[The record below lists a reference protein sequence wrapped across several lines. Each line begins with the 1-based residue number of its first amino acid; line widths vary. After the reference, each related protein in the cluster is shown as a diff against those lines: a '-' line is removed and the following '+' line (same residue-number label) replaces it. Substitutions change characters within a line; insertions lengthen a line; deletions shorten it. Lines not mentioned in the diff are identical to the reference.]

1 VDPTENARRAARYRK
16 DEALEAALAAFN
28 ARLLASVPAAAPGAE
43 IAPFTGP
50 VVFVVGPPRSG
61 TTLLMQVLTRT
72 RAFTFPDHIV
82 ARFPGDPAAGVLVS
96 RSLRGPFTGLDPAHA
111 AATPDAPARSEHGVT
126 PGLFEPHEFGYFW
139 SRLFDF
145 SRGHAQDAAQLARA
159 DWRGLHAALAGMYAA
174 GEDRPLLFKIVPLSM
189 NADAL
194 AATLPG
200 ALFLTCDREPVDVAL
215 SMYKTRIA
223 RYGDAARWWSVQPH
237 GHETMAGLP
246 PVESVAAQLSA
257 FLRATADALDRVPAR
272 RVFRLGHAELCEAPG
287 ATLETLDAFLTGH
300 GLPPATA
307 LARPTWFAPP
317 RVDPADAPLRS
328 ALADALARHGS
339 PAHPARPAD
348 GENPA

>member
-43 IAPFTGP
+43 ITPFTGP

-96 RSLRGPFTGLDPAHA
+96 RSLRGPFTGLDPANA
-111 AATPDAPARSEHGVT
+111 AATPDAPVRSEHGVT

-194 AATLPG
+194 AAALPG
-200 ALFLTCDREPVDVAL
+200 AVFLETSRHPVDAAVSIHTA
-215 SMYKTRIA
+215 RID
-223 RYGDAARWWSVQPH
+223 RYGDARVFWSVQPP
-237 GHETMAGLP
+237 GHETMASLP
-246 PVESVAAQLSA
+246 PVESIAAQLTA
-257 FLRATADALDRVPAR
+257 FAHTMAAALDRVPANR
-272 RVFRLGHAELCEAPG
+272 RFRLDHGALCAAPVE
-287 ATLETLDAFLTGH
+287 TLRALDAFLTGH
-300 GLPPATA
+300 GCPAAHTPPNPAWFVTP
-307 LARPTWFAPP
+307 RPRPEA
-317 RVDPADAPLRS
+317 APLRA
-328 ALADALARHGS
+328 ALFAALHAGGCPGLS
-339 PAHPARPAD
+339 PLD
-348 GENPA
+348 GGDP